1 MRQNLTYEKRFSFI
15 GFRLKQLRGE
25 QSQSDFA
32 QLIGVPFRTYQRYE
46 AGETAPKRDVIE
58 KISKLT
64 GKSVDWIMTGESGL
78 PADHATEQTAANG
91 HDDITRKLVDI
102 LKDMDRDCRRD
113 VLKYAQEKKQA
124 AAWRREK
131 KLKEG

>member
-1 MRQNLTYEKRFSFI
+1 
-15 GFRLKQLRGE
+15 
-25 QSQSDFA
+25 
-32 QLIGVPFRTYQRYE
+32 
-46 AGETAPKRDVIE
+46 
-58 KISKLT
+58 
-64 GKSVDWIMTGESGL
+64 MTGESGL